1 MFTSWTV
8 ILDKLSRSILAAITA
23 CRRRGNVN
31 KPARRSRKM
40 AEPQRQLVLG
50 AHFPS
55 MGQHIAAWLH
65 PDSQLDAGQNFPY
78 FAQLAQTA
86 ERAKFDFVFMADAV
100 ATRDGNMEALSR
112 WPQYMAHFEP
122 ITLLSATAALTR
134 HIGLVCTAS
143 TSYYEPFNVARL
155 FGSLDHISG
164 GRAGWNVVTSANASA
179 SFNFNRDEHYD
190 IAERYQRAR
199 EFVQV
204 VLGLWDSW
212 EDDAFLRDRASRRYF
227 DSGKLHQLNHK
238 GTFFSVRG
246 PLNLARPPQGHPVIA
261 QAGASE
267 DGKELGAE
275 TAEVIFFS
283 QQRIAAAQGFYRD
296 VKGRMAKFGRAPQ
309 QLKMLAGL
317 NPTVGKTT
325 SEAQAKFDYLQS
337 LIHPDVGKELLSVDL
352 GGADLSGLSIDEPI
366 PDHLIPE
373 KTRASMSRLTTVGGV
388 ARQEK
393 PTIRELYERY
403 AGSRGSYSV
412 VGTPAYIA
420 DQMEEWL
427 TTEAADGF
435 IIQASYLPGGFDDF
449 ANLVV
454 PELQRRGL
462 FRTGYTGES
471 LRHHLGLRRP
481 ENRHVRQN

>member
-1 MFTSWTV
+1 MPG
-8 ILDKLSRSILAAITA
+8 AIS
-23 CRRRGNVN
+23 
-31 KPARRSRKM
+31 KPGKVRVPK
-40 AEPQRQLVLG
+40 PKQQLILG

-65 PDSQLDAGQNFPY
+65 PDSQIDAGQNFSY
-78 FAQLAQTA
+78 FTRLAQTA
-86 ERAKFDFVFMADAV
+86 EQAKLDFVFMADAV
-100 ATRDGNMEALSR
+100 ATRDGNLEALSR

-122 ITLLSATAALTR
+122 ITLLAATAALTR

-155 FGSLDHISG
+155 FGSLDHVSG

-212 EDDAFLRDRASRRYF
+212 EDDAFVRDRASRRYF
-227 DSGKLHQLNHK
+227 DPGKLHRLDHK

-246 PLNLARPPQGHPVIA
+246 PLNLARPPQGYPVIA

-275 TAEVIFFS
+275 TAEIIFFS
-283 QQRIAAAQGFYRD
+283 QQRVAVAREFYRD
-296 VKGRMAKFGRAPQ
+296 VKGRMAKFGRAPSE
-309 QLKMLAGL
+309 LKMLAGL
-317 NPTVGKTT
+317 NPTVGKTMA
-325 SEAQAKFDYLQS
+325 EAQAKFDYIQS

-352 GGADLSGLSIDEPI
+352 GGTDLSGLSIDEPI

-373 KTRASMSRLTTVGGV
+373 KTRASMSRLKTVGG
-388 ARQEK
+388 AAQQEK
-393 PTIRELYERY
+393 LSIRELYERY

-412 VGTPAYIA
+412 VGTAEHIA

-427 TTEAADGF
+427 TTDAADGF

-449 ANLVV
+449 VTLVI

-462 FRTGYTGES
+462 FRSEYTGRT
-471 LRHHLGLRRP
+471 LRDHLALRRP
-481 ENRHVRQN
+481 DNRHAQPGYSRSSGAGVTNNQAT

>member
-1 MFTSWTV
+1 M
-8 ILDKLSRSILAAITA
+8 
-23 CRRRGNVN
+23 
-31 KPARRSRKM
+31 PAPK
-40 AEPQRQLVLG
+40 RQLVLG

-65 PDSQLDAGQNFPY
+65 QDAQIDAGQNFPY
-78 FAQLAQTA
+78 FARLAQAA
-86 ERAKFDFVFMADAV
+86 EQAKFDFVFMADAV

-122 ITLLSATAALTR
+122 ITLLSATASQTR

-155 FGSLDHISG
+155 FGSLDHISN

-212 EDDAFLRDRASRRYF
+212 EDDAFLRDRQSSRYF
-227 DSGKLHQLNHK
+227 DPSKLHKLNHK
-238 GTFFSVRG
+238 GSFFSVRG
-246 PLNLARPPQGHPVIA
+246 PMNLARPPQGYPVIA

-283 QQRIAAAQGFYRD
+283 QQRVAVAREFYKD
-296 VKGRMAKFGRAPQ
+296 VKGRMAKFGREPG

-317 NPTVGKTT
+317 NPTVGRT
-325 SEAQAKFDYLQS
+325 EAEAREKFEYLQS
-337 LIHPDVGKELLSVDL
+337 LIHPDVGKELISVDL
-352 GGADLSGLSIDEPI
+352 GGADLSGVSVDEPV
-366 PDHLIPE
+366 PEHLIPA
-373 KTRASMSRLTTVGGV
+373 KTRSSTSRLKTVGGV

-393 PTIRELYERY
+393 LTIRQLYERY

-412 VGTPAYIA
+412 VGTAAQIA
-420 DQMEEWL
+420 DRMEE
-427 TTEAADGF
+427 
-435 IIQASYLPGGFDDF
+435 
-449 ANLVV
+449 
-454 PELQRRGL
+454 
-462 FRTGYTGES
+462 
-471 LRHHLGLRRP
+471 
-481 ENRHVRQN
+481 

>member
-1 MFTSWTV
+1 M
-8 ILDKLSRSILAAITA
+8 
-23 CRRRGNVN
+23 
-31 KPARRSRKM
+31 P
-40 AEPQRQLVLG
+40 EPKQQLVLG

-65 PDSQLDAGQNFPY
+65 PDAQIDAGQNFPY
-78 FAQLAQTA
+78 FLKLAQTA

-100 ATRDGNMEALSR
+100 ATRNGNLEALSR

-122 ITLLSATAALTR
+122 ITLLSATASQTER
-134 HIGLVCTAS
+134 IGLVCTAS

-179 SFNFNRDEHYD
+179 SFNFSRDEHYD
-190 IAERYQRAR
+190 TAERYQRAR

-212 EDDAFLRDRASRRYF
+212 EDDAFLRDRKSRRYF
-227 DSGKLHQLNHK
+227 DPNKLHKLNHK
-238 GTFFSVRG
+238 GNFFSVRG
-246 PLNLARPPQGHPVIA
+246 PMNLARPPQGYPVIA

-283 QQRIAAAQGFYRD
+283 QQRVAVARDFYKD
-296 VKGRMAKFGRAPQ
+296 VKGRMAKFGREPG

-317 NPTVGKTT
+317 NPTVGRTA
-325 SEAQAKFDYLQS
+325 SEAQEKFDFLQS
-337 LIHPDVGKELLSVDL
+337 LIHPDVGKELVSVDL
-352 GGADLSGLSIDEPI
+352 GGADLSAVSIDEPV

-373 KTRASMSRLTTVGGV
+373 KTRSSTSRLKTVGG
-388 ARQEK
+388 AAKQEQL
-393 PTIRELYERY
+393 TIRQLYERY

-412 VGTPAYIA
+412 VGTAEHIA

-427 TTEAADGF
+427 TTGAADGF
-435 IIQASYLPGGFDDF
+435 IIQASYLPGGFEDF
-449 ANLVV
+449 VNLVI

-462 FRTGYTGES
+462 FRREYIGHT
-471 LRHHLGLRRP
+471 LREHLGLQRP
-481 ENRHVRQN
+481 ENRYAKQRRLGQ

>member
-1 MFTSWTV
+1 
-8 ILDKLSRSILAAITA
+8 
-23 CRRRGNVN
+23 
-31 KPARRSRKM
+31 
-40 AEPQRQLVLG
+40 
-50 AHFPS
+50 

-65 PDSQLDAGQNFPY
+65 PDAQIDAGQNFPY
-78 FAQLAQTA
+78 FVQLAQTA

-100 ATRDGNMEALSR
+100 ATRDGNLEALSR

-122 ITLLSATAALTR
+122 ITLLSATAAQTR
-134 HIGLVCTAS
+134 NIGLVCTAS

-155 FGSLDHISG
+155 FGSLDHISA

-212 EDDAFLRDRASRRYF
+212 EDDAFVRDRASRRYF
-227 DSGKLHQLNHK
+227 DPGKLHKLNHK
-238 GTFFSVRG
+238 GNFFSVRG
-246 PLNLARPPQGHPVIA
+246 PMNLARPPQGYPVIA

-283 QQRIAAAQGFYRD
+283 QQRISAAREFYKD
-296 VKGRMAKFGRAPQ
+296 VKGRMARFNRKPD

-317 NPTVGKTT
+317 NPTVGRTA
-325 SEAQAKFDYLQS
+325 SEAQEKFQFLQS
-337 LIHPDVGKELLSVDL
+337 LIHPDVGKELISVDL
-352 GGADLSGLSIDEPI
+352 GGADLSGLSVDDPI
-366 PDHLIPE
+366 PDDLIPQ
-373 KTRASMSRLTTVGGV
+373 KTRSSISRLKTVGTV
-388 ARQEK
+388 AKDEQL
-393 PTIRELYERY
+393 TIRQLYERY

-412 VGTPAYIA
+412 VGTPAQIA

-435 IIQASYLPGGFDDF
+435 IIQASYLPGGFEDF
-449 ANLVV
+449 VSLVV

-462 FRTGYTGES
+462 FRTEYAGRT
-471 LRHHLGLRRP
+471 LRDHLGLRRP
-481 ENRHVRQN
+481 ENRYAQRHIAAK

>member
-1 MFTSWTV
+1 MPSSPGQM
-8 ILDKLSRSILAAITA
+8 K
-23 CRRRGNVN
+23 
-31 KPARRSRKM
+31 
-40 AEPQRQLVLG
+40 LG

-65 PDSQLDAGQNFPY
+65 PDSQVDAGQNFPY
-78 FAQLAQTA
+78 FVRLAQAA

-122 ITLLSATAALTR
+122 ITLLSATASVTER
-134 HIGLVCTAS
+134 IGLVCTAS

-164 GRAGWNVVTSANASA
+164 GRAGWNVVTSANPSS
-179 SFNFNRDEHYD
+179 SFNFNRDAHYD
-190 IAERYQRAR
+190 LAERYQRAR

-212 EDDAFLRDRASRRYF
+212 EDDAFLRDRSSSRYF
-227 DSGKLHQLNHK
+227 DPNKLHPLNHK
-238 GTFFSVRG
+238 GKFFSVRG

-283 QQRIAAAQGFYRD
+283 QQRLQAAQNFYRD
-296 VKGRMAKFGRAPQ
+296 VKGRMAKFGRSPD

-317 NPTVGKTT
+317 NPTVGRT
-325 SEAQAKFDYLQS
+325 EAEAKEKFAYMQS
-337 LIHPDVGKELLSVDL
+337 LIHPEVGKELLSVEL
-352 GGADLSGLSIDEPI
+352 GGIDLSDLSVDEPI
-366 PDHLIPE
+366 PEERIPE
-373 KTRASMSRLTTVGGV
+373 KTKVSMSRLKTMGDLAT
-388 ARQEK
+388 RERL
-393 PTIRELYERY
+393 TIKELYERY

-412 VGTPAYIA
+412 VGTPVQIA
-420 DQMEEWL
+420 DQMQEWF
-427 TTEAADGF
+427 TTQAADGF

-449 ANLVV
+449 ATLVV

-462 FRTGYTGES
+462 FRSKYEGRT
-471 LRHHLGLRRP
+471 LRQHLGLNRP
-481 ENRHVRQN
+481 ANRHAA

>member
-1 MFTSWTV
+1 M
-8 ILDKLSRSILAAITA
+8 
-23 CRRRGNVN
+23 
-31 KPARRSRKM
+31 P
-40 AEPQRQLVLG
+40 EPKRQLVLG

-65 PDSQLDAGQNFPY
+65 PESQIDAGQNFPY
-78 FAQLAQTA
+78 FLKLAQTA
-86 ERAKFDFVFMADAV
+86 EQAKFDFVFMADAV
-100 ATRDGNMEALSR
+100 ATRDGNLEALSR

-122 ITLLSATAALTR
+122 ITLMAATASQTR
-134 HIGLVCTAS
+134 NIGLVCTAS

-190 IAERYQRAR
+190 IEERYQRAR

-212 EDDAFLRDRASRRYF
+212 EDDAFLRDRQNSRYF
-227 DSGKLHQLNHK
+227 DPSKLHKLNHK

-246 PLNLARPPQGHPVIA
+246 PMNLARPPQGYPVIA

-283 QQRIAAAQGFYRD
+283 QQRVAVAREFYKD
-296 VKGRMAKFGRAPQ
+296 VKGRMAKFGREPG
-309 QLKMLAGL
+309 QLRMLAGL
-317 NPTVGKTT
+317 NPTVGRT
-325 SEAQAKFDYLQS
+325 EAEAREKFEYLQS
-337 LIHPDVGKELLSVDL
+337 LIHPDVGKELISVDL
-352 GGADLSGLSIDEPI
+352 GGADLSGLSVDEPI

-373 KTRASMSRLTTVGGV
+373 KTRSSASRLKAVGGV
-388 ARQEK
+388 ARQEQL
-393 PTIRELYERY
+393 TIRQMYERY
-403 AGSRGSYSV
+403 AGSRGSWSV
-412 VGTPAYIA
+412 VGIA
-420 DQMEEWL
+420 DQMEDWL

-435 IIQASYLPGGFDDF
+435 IIQASYLPGGFEDF
-449 ANLVV
+449 VTLVL
-454 PELQRRGL
+454 PELRRRGL
-462 FRTGYTGES
+462 FRTEYSGRT
-471 LRHHLGLRRP
+471 LREHLGLRRP
-481 ENRHVRQN
+481 ENRYAKQRQAMQTT

>member
-1 MFTSWTV
+1 M
-8 ILDKLSRSILAAITA
+8 
-23 CRRRGNVN
+23 
-31 KPARRSRKM
+31 P
-40 AEPQRQLVLG
+40 EPKRQLVLG

-65 PDSQLDAGQNFPY
+65 PASQIDAGQNFPY
-78 FAQLAQTA
+78 FLKLAQTA
-86 ERAKFDFVFMADAV
+86 EQAKFDFVFMADAV

-122 ITLLSATAALTR
+122 ITLLSATASRTDR
-134 HIGLVCTAS
+134 IGLVCTAS

-199 EFVQV
+199 EFVHV

-212 EDDAFLRDRASRRYF
+212 EDDAFLRDRQSRRYF
-227 DSGKLHQLNHK
+227 DPAKLHRLNHK
-238 GTFFSVRG
+238 GDFFSVRG
-246 PLNLARPPQGHPVIA
+246 PMNLARPPQGYPVIA

-283 QQRIAAAQGFYRD
+283 QQRIAVAREFYKD
-296 VKGRMAKFGRAPQ
+296 VKNRMAKYGREPG

-317 NPTVGKTT
+317 NPTVGRTAP
-325 SEAQAKFDYLQS
+325 EAREKFEYLQS
-337 LIHPDVGKELLSVDL
+337 LIHPDVGKELISVDL
-352 GGADLSGLSIDEPI
+352 GGADLSGLSVDEPI
-366 PDHLIPE
+366 PQQLIPE
-373 KTRASMSRLTTVGGV
+373 KTRSSTSRLKTVGGV
-388 ARQEK
+388 ARQEQL
-393 PTIRELYERY
+393 TIRQLYERY

-412 VGTPAYIA
+412 VGTAEQIA

-427 TTEAADGF
+427 TTDAADGF

-449 ANLVV
+449 VNLVM
-454 PELQRRGL
+454 PELRRRGL
-462 FRTGYTGES
+462 FRTEYSGCT
-471 LRHHLGLRRP
+471 LREHLGLRRP
-481 ENRHVRQN
+481 VNRHAKQLAAD

>member
-1 MFTSWTV
+1 M
-8 ILDKLSRSILAAITA
+8 
-23 CRRRGNVN
+23 
-31 KPARRSRKM
+31 P
-40 AEPQRQLVLG
+40 EPKRQLVLG

-65 PDSQLDAGQNFPY
+65 PAAQIDAGQNFPY
-78 FAQLAQTA
+78 FLKLAQTA
-86 ERAKFDFVFMADAV
+86 EQAKFDFVFMADAV

-122 ITLLSATAALTR
+122 ITLLSATASRTER
-134 HIGLVCTAS
+134 IGLVCTAS

-212 EDDAFLRDRASRRYF
+212 EDDAFLLDRQSRRYF
-227 DSGKLHQLNHK
+227 DPSKLHKLAHK
-238 GTFFSVRG
+238 GNFFSVRG
-246 PLNLARPPQGHPVIA
+246 PMNLARPPQGYPVIA

-283 QQRIAAAQGFYRD
+283 QQRVAVAREFYKD
-296 VKGRMAKFGRAPQ
+296 VKSRMAKYGREPE

-317 NPTVGKTT
+317 NPTVGRTT
-325 SEAQAKFDYLQS
+325 SEAQEKFEYLQS
-337 LIHPDVGKELLSVDL
+337 LIHPDVGKELISVDL
-352 GGADLSGLSIDEPI
+352 GGADLSGVSVDEPV

-373 KTRASMSRLTTVGGV
+373 KTRTSASRLKTVGGV
-388 ARQEK
+388 ARQEQL
-393 PTIRELYERY
+393 TIRQLYERY

-412 VGTPAYIA
+412 VGTAEQIA

-427 TTEAADGF
+427 ATDAADGF
-435 IIQASYLPGGFDDF
+435 IIQASYLPGGFEDF
-449 ANLVV
+449 VNLVM
-454 PELQRRGL
+454 PELRRRGL
-462 FRTGYTGES
+462 FRKDYTGRT
-471 LRHHLGLRRP
+471 LREHLGLRRP
-481 ENRHVRQN
+481 ENRYAKRRQAAQ

>member
-1 MFTSWTV
+1 M
-8 ILDKLSRSILAAITA
+8 
-23 CRRRGNVN
+23 
-31 KPARRSRKM
+31 P
-40 AEPQRQLVLG
+40 EPKRQLVLG

-65 PDSQLDAGQNFPY
+65 PASQIDAGQNFPY
-78 FAQLAQTA
+78 FLKLAQTA
-86 ERAKFDFVFMADAV
+86 EQAKFDFVFMADAV

-122 ITLLSATAALTR
+122 ITLLSATASQTQR
-134 HIGLVCTAS
+134 IGLVCTAS

-155 FGSLDHISG
+155 FGSLDHISA

-199 EFVQV
+199 EFVHV

-212 EDDAFLRDRASRRYF
+212 EDDAFLRDRQSRRYF
-227 DSGKLHQLNHK
+227 DPSKLHKLNHK
-238 GTFFSVRG
+238 GNFFSVRG
-246 PLNLARPPQGHPVIA
+246 PMNLARPPQGYPIIA

-283 QQRIAAAQGFYRD
+283 QQRVAVAREFYKD
-296 VKGRMAKFGRAPQ
+296 VKSRMAKYGRDPG

-317 NPTVGKTT
+317 NPTVGRTA
-325 SEAQAKFDYLQS
+325 SEAQEKFEYIQS
-337 LIHPDVGKELLSVDL
+337 LIHPDVGKELISVDL
-352 GGADLSGLSIDEPI
+352 GGADLSGISVDEPV
-366 PDHLIPE
+366 PEHLIPE
-373 KTRASMSRLTTVGGV
+373 KTKSSTSRLKTVGGV
-388 ARQEK
+388 ARQEQL
-393 PTIRELYERY
+393 TIRQLYERY

-412 VGTPAYIA
+412 VGTPEQIA

-427 TTEAADGF
+427 TTDAADGF
-435 IIQASYLPGGFDDF
+435 IIQASYLPGGFEDF
-449 ANLVV
+449 VNLVM
-454 PELQRRGL
+454 PELRRRGL
-462 FRTGYTGES
+462 FRTEYAGLT
-471 LRHHLGLRRP
+471 LREHLGLRRP
-481 ENRHVRQN
+481 ESRYSKQRQATQ

>member
-1 MFTSWTV
+1 M
-8 ILDKLSRSILAAITA
+8 
-23 CRRRGNVN
+23 
-31 KPARRSRKM
+31 P
-40 AEPQRQLVLG
+40 EPKRQLVLG

-65 PDSQLDAGQNFPY
+65 PASQIDAGQNFPY
-78 FAQLAQTA
+78 FLKLAQTA
-86 ERAKFDFVFMADAV
+86 EQAKFDFVFMADAV

-122 ITLLSATAALTR
+122 ITLLSATASQTQR
-134 HIGLVCTAS
+134 IGLVCTAS

-155 FGSLDHISG
+155 FGSLDHISA

-199 EFVQV
+199 EFVHV

-212 EDDAFLRDRASRRYF
+212 EDDAFLRDRQSRRYF
-227 DSGKLHQLNHK
+227 DPSKLHKLNHK
-238 GTFFSVRG
+238 GNFFSVRG
-246 PLNLARPPQGHPVIA
+246 PMNLARPPQGYPIIA

-283 QQRIAAAQGFYRD
+283 QQRVAVAREFYKD
-296 VKGRMAKFGRAPQ
+296 VKSRMAKYGRDPG

-317 NPTVGKTT
+317 NPTVGRTA
-325 SEAQAKFDYLQS
+325 SEAQEKFEYIQS
-337 LIHPDVGKELLSVDL
+337 LIHPDVGKELISVDL
-352 GGADLSGLSIDEPI
+352 GGADLSGISVDEPV
-366 PDHLIPE
+366 PEHLIPE
-373 KTRASMSRLTTVGGV
+373 KTKSSTSRLKTVGGV
-388 ARQEK
+388 ARQEQL
-393 PTIRELYERY
+393 TIRQLYERY

-412 VGTPAYIA
+412 VGTPEQIA

-427 TTEAADGF
+427 TTDAADGF
-435 IIQASYLPGGFDDF
+435 IIQASYLPGGFEDF
-449 ANLVV
+449 VNLVM
-454 PELQRRGL
+454 PELRRRGL
-462 FRTGYTGES
+462 FRTEYAGLT
-471 LRHHLGLRRP
+471 LREHLGLRRP
-481 ENRHVRQN
+481 ESRYAKQRQAAQ

>member
-1 MFTSWTV
+1 M
-8 ILDKLSRSILAAITA
+8 
-23 CRRRGNVN
+23 
-31 KPARRSRKM
+31 P
-40 AEPQRQLVLG
+40 EPKRQLVLG

-65 PDSQLDAGQNFPY
+65 PASQIDAGQNFPY
-78 FAQLAQTA
+78 FLKLAQTA
-86 ERAKFDFVFMADAV
+86 EQAKFDFVFMADAV

-122 ITLLSATAALTR
+122 ITLLSATASQTER
-134 HIGLVCTAS
+134 IGLVCTAS

-155 FGSLDHISG
+155 FGSLDHISA

-199 EFVQV
+199 EFVHV

-212 EDDAFLRDRASRRYF
+212 EDDAFLRDRQSRRYF
-227 DSGKLHQLNHK
+227 DPSKLHKLNHK
-238 GTFFSVRG
+238 GNFFSVRG
-246 PLNLARPPQGHPVIA
+246 PMNLARPPQGYPIIA

-283 QQRIAAAQGFYRD
+283 QQRVAVAREFYKD
-296 VKGRMAKFGRAPQ
+296 VKSRMAKYGRDPG

-317 NPTVGKTT
+317 NPTVGRTA
-325 SEAQAKFDYLQS
+325 SEAQEKFEYIQS
-337 LIHPDVGKELLSVDL
+337 LIHPDVGKELISVDL
-352 GGADLSGLSIDEPI
+352 GGADLSGISVDEPV
-366 PDHLIPE
+366 PEHLIPE
-373 KTRASMSRLTTVGGV
+373 KTKSSTSRLKTVGGV
-388 ARQEK
+388 ARQEQL
-393 PTIRELYERY
+393 TIRQLYERY

-412 VGTPAYIA
+412 VGTPEQIA

-427 TTEAADGF
+427 TTDAADGF
-435 IIQASYLPGGFDDF
+435 IIQASYLPGGFEDF
-449 ANLVV
+449 VNLVM
-454 PELQRRGL
+454 PELRRRGL
-462 FRTGYTGES
+462 FRTEYAGLT
-471 LRHHLGLRRP
+471 LREHLGLRRP
-481 ENRHVRQN
+481 ESRYAKQRQATQ

>member
-1 MFTSWTV
+1 M
-8 ILDKLSRSILAAITA
+8 
-23 CRRRGNVN
+23 
-31 KPARRSRKM
+31 PAPK
-40 AEPQRQLVLG
+40 RQLVLG

-65 PDSQLDAGQNFPY
+65 PDAQIDAGQNFPY
-78 FAQLAQTA
+78 FARLAQTA

-100 ATRDGNMEALSR
+100 ATRDGNLEALSR

-122 ITLLSATAALTR
+122 ITLLSATAALTQ

-212 EDDAFLRDRASRRYF
+212 EDDAFLRDRNSRRYF
-227 DSGKLHQLNHK
+227 DPGKLHKLNHK
-238 GTFFSVRG
+238 GNFFSVRG
-246 PLNLARPPQGHPVIA
+246 PMNLARPPQGYPVIA

-283 QQRIAAAQGFYRD
+283 QQRAEVARAFYSD
-296 VKGRMAKFGRAPQ
+296 VKGRMGKFGRAPD

-317 NPTVGKTT
+317 NPTVGRTA
-325 SEAQAKFDYLQS
+325 SEAQEKFEFMQS
-337 LIHPDVGKELLSVDL
+337 LIHPDVGKELISVDL
-352 GGADLSGLSIDEPI
+352 GGADLSGIPVDEPI
-366 PDHLIPE
+366 PEHLIPA
-373 KTRASMSRLTTVGGV
+373 KTRSSTSRLQTVGGV
-388 ARQEK
+388 AKQEQL
-393 PTIRELYERY
+393 TIRQLYERY
-403 AGSRGSYSV
+403 AGSRGSWSV
-412 VGTPAYIA
+412 VGTPVEIA
-420 DQMEEWL
+420 DRMEEWL
-427 TTEAADGF
+427 NTEAADGF
-435 IIQASYLPGGFDDF
+435 IIQPSYLPGGFEDF
-449 ANLVV
+449 VSLVI

-462 FRTGYTGES
+462 FRTEYQGRT
-471 LRHHLGLRRP
+471 LRDHLGLHRP
-481 ENRHVRQN
+481 ENRYTKQRLAAQ

>member
-1 MFTSWTV
+1 M
-8 ILDKLSRSILAAITA
+8 
-23 CRRRGNVN
+23 
-31 KPARRSRKM
+31 PAPK
-40 AEPQRQLVLG
+40 RQLVLG

-65 PDSQLDAGQNFPY
+65 PDAQIDAGQNFSY
-78 FAQLAQTA
+78 FAKLAQTA

-100 ATRDGNMEALSR
+100 ATRDGNLEALSR

-122 ITLLSATAALTR
+122 ITLLSATAALTER
-134 HIGLVCTAS
+134 IGLVCTAS

-190 IAERYQRAR
+190 ISERYQRAR

-212 EDDAFLRDRASRRYF
+212 EDDAFLRDRNSCRYF
-227 DSGKLHQLNHK
+227 DPAKLHKLNHK
-238 GTFFSVRG
+238 GDFFSVRG
-246 PLNLARPPQGHPVIA
+246 PMNLARPPQGYPVIA

-283 QQRIAAAQGFYRD
+283 QQQVSVAREFYRD
-296 VKGRMAKFGRAPQ
+296 VKGRMAKFGREPA

-317 NPTVGKTT
+317 NPTVGKTA
-325 SEAQAKFDYLQS
+325 SEAQQKFEFMQS
-337 LIHPDVGKELLSVDL
+337 LIHPDVGKELISVDL
-352 GGADLSGLSIDEPI
+352 SGADLSNLSVDEPI
-366 PDHLIPE
+366 PAHLIPE
-373 KTRASMSRLTTVGGV
+373 KTRSSNSRLKTVGTV
-388 ARQEK
+388 AKQEQL
-393 PTIRELYERY
+393 TIRQLYERY
-403 AGSRGSYSV
+403 AGSRGSWSV
-412 VGTPAYIA
+412 VGTAEHIA

-435 IIQASYLPGGFDDF
+435 IIQASYLPGGFEDF
-449 ANLVV
+449 TNLVV

-462 FRTGYTGES
+462 FRTEYTGRT
-471 LRHHLGLRRP
+471 LREHLGLRRP
-481 ENRHVRQN
+481 ENRYAQQRLAAQ

>member
-1 MFTSWTV
+1 M
-8 ILDKLSRSILAAITA
+8 
-23 CRRRGNVN
+23 
-31 KPARRSRKM
+31 P
-40 AEPQRQLVLG
+40 EPKRQLALG

-65 PDSQLDAGQNFPY
+65 PDAQLDAGQNFLY
-78 FAQLAQTA
+78 FLKLAQTA
-86 ERAKFDFVFMADAV
+86 EQAKFDFVFMADAV

-122 ITLLSATAALTR
+122 ITLLSATASQTER
-134 HIGLVCTAS
+134 IGLVCTAS

-199 EFVQV
+199 EFVHIV
-204 VLGLWDSW
+204 RGLWDSW
-212 EDDAFLRDRASRRYF
+212 EDDAFLRDRKSRRYF
-227 DSGKLHQLNHK
+227 DPGKLHKLNHK
-238 GTFFSVRG
+238 GNFFSVRG
-246 PLNLARPPQGHPVIA
+246 PMNLARPPQGYPVIA

-275 TAEVIFFS
+275 TAEIIFFS
-283 QQRIAAAQGFYRD
+283 QQRVAAAREFYKD
-296 VKGRMAKFGRAPQ
+296 VKGRMVKFGREPG

-317 NPTVGKTT
+317 NPTVGRTA
-325 SEAQAKFDYLQS
+325 SEAREKFDFLQS
-337 LIHPDVGKELLSVDL
+337 LIHPDVGKELISVDL
-352 GGADLSGLSIDEPI
+352 AGADLSGLSVDEPI

-373 KTRASMSRLTTVGGV
+373 KTRSSTSRLRTVGGV
-388 ARQEK
+388 AKQEQL
-393 PTIRELYERY
+393 TIRQLYERY

-412 VGTPAYIA
+412 VGTAEHIA
-420 DQMEEWL
+420 DEMEEWL

-435 IIQASYLPGGFDDF
+435 IIQASYLPGGFEDF
-449 ANLVV
+449 VNLVI

-462 FRTGYTGES
+462 FRTEYTGRT
-471 LRHHLGLRRP
+471 LREHLGLHRP
-481 ENRHVRQN
+481 ENRYTKQRRAAQ

>member
-1 MFTSWTV
+1 MRLFE
-8 ILDKLSRSILAAITA
+8 D
-23 CRRRGNVN
+23 CCM
-31 KPARRSRKM
+31 PAPK
-40 AEPQRQLVLG
+40 RQLVLG

-65 PDSQLDAGQNFPY
+65 PDAQIDAGQNFSY
-78 FAQLAQTA
+78 FAKLAQTA

-100 ATRDGNMEALSR
+100 ATRDGNLEALSR

-122 ITLLSATAALTR
+122 ITLLSATAALTER
-134 HIGLVCTAS
+134 IGLVCTAS

-190 IAERYQRAR
+190 IGERYQRAR

-212 EDDAFLRDRASRRYF
+212 EDDAFLRDRSSRRYF
-227 DSGKLHQLNHK
+227 DPDKLHKLNHK
-238 GTFFSVRG
+238 GDFFSVRG
-246 PLNLARPPQGHPVIA
+246 PMNLARPPQGYPVIA

-267 DGKELGAE
+267 AGKELGAE

-283 QQRIAAAQGFYRD
+283 QQQVSVAREFYRD
-296 VKGRMAKFGRAPQ
+296 VKGRMTKFGREPT

-317 NPTVGKTT
+317 NPTVGKTA
-325 SEAQAKFDYLQS
+325 SEAQEKFEFMQS
-337 LIHPDVGKELLSVDL
+337 LIHPDVGKELISVDL
-352 GGADLSGLSIDEPI
+352 SGADLSKLSVDEPI
-366 PDHLIPE
+366 PAHLIPE
-373 KTRASMSRLTTVGGV
+373 KTRSSNSRLKTVGTV
-388 ARQEK
+388 AKQEQL
-393 PTIRELYERY
+393 TIRQLYERY
-403 AGSRGSYSV
+403 AGSRGSWSV
-412 VGTPAYIA
+412 VGTAEHIA

-427 TTEAADGF
+427 ITEAADGF
-435 IIQASYLPGGFDDF
+435 IIQPSYLPGGFEDF
-449 ANLVV
+449 TNLVI

-462 FRTGYTGES
+462 FRTEYTGRT
-471 LRHHLGLRRP
+471 LREHLGLRRP
-481 ENRHVRQN
+481 ENRYAQQRLAAQ

>member
-1 MFTSWTV
+1 MS
-8 ILDKLSRSILAAITA
+8 
-23 CRRRGNVN
+23 
-31 KPARRSRKM
+31 
-40 AEPQRQLVLG
+40 EPKRQIVLG

-65 PDSQLDAGQNFPY
+65 PEAQIDAGQNYPY
-78 FAQLAQTA
+78 FSRLAQIA

-122 ITLLSATAALTR
+122 ITLLSATASQTSR
-134 HIGLVCTAS
+134 IGLVCTAS

-155 FGSLDHISG
+155 FGSLDHISN

-212 EDDAFLRDRASRRYF
+212 EDDAFVRDRESRRYF
-227 DSGKLHQLNHK
+227 DSRKLHKLNHK
-238 GTFFSVRG
+238 GNFFSVRG
-246 PLNLARPPQGHPVIA
+246 PMNLARPPQGYPVIA

-283 QQRIAAAQGFYRD
+283 QQHVAAARAFYKD
-296 VKGRMAKFGRAPQ
+296 VKGRMSKFGREQ
-309 QLKMLAGL
+309 GQLKMLAGL
-317 NPTVGKTT
+317 NPTVGRTAA
-325 SEAQAKFDYLQS
+325 EAQAKFDFLQS

-352 GGADLSGLSIDEPI
+352 GGVDLSGLLIDEPI

-373 KTRASMSRLTTVGGV
+373 RTRSSASRLKAVGGV
-388 ARQEK
+388 ARREQ
-393 PTIRELYERY
+393 PSIRQLYERY

-412 VGTPAYIA
+412 IGTAEYIA
-420 DQMEEWL
+420 DQMEDWL
-427 TTEAADGF
+427 TSEAADGF
-435 IIQASYLPGGFDDF
+435 IIQASYLPGGFEDF
-449 ANLVV
+449 ANLVI

-462 FRTGYTGES
+462 FRNEYSGHT
-471 LRHHLGLRRP
+471 LRDHLGLKRP
-481 ENRHVRQN
+481 ENRYAAQRASLQQQ

>member
-1 MFTSWTV
+1 
-8 ILDKLSRSILAAITA
+8 
-23 CRRRGNVN
+23 
-31 KPARRSRKM
+31 
-40 AEPQRQLVLG
+40 
-50 AHFPS
+50 

-65 PDSQLDAGQNFPY
+65 PLSQIDAGQNFPY
-78 FAQLAQTA
+78 FVKLAQTA

-122 ITLLSATAALTR
+122 ITLLAAAAPVTQR
-134 HIGLVCTAS
+134 IGLVCTAS

-155 FGSLDHISG
+155 FGSLDHISS

-190 IAERYQRAR
+190 IAERYERAR

-212 EDDAFLRDRASRRYF
+212 EDDAFLRDRTACRYF
-227 DSGKLHQLNHK
+227 DPTKLHKLNHK
-238 GTFFSVRG
+238 GRFFSVRG

-275 TAEVIFFS
+275 TADVIFFS
-283 QQRIAAAQGFYRD
+283 QQRVEKAREFYRD
-296 VKGRMAKFGRAPQ
+296 VKGRMAKFGRAPD

-317 NPTVGKTT
+317 NPTVGLTT
-325 SEAQAKFDYLQS
+325 SEAQSKFEQIQA
-337 LIHPDVGKELLSVDL
+337 LIHPEVGKELLSVDL
-352 GGADLSGLSIDEPI
+352 GGADLCGLSIDEPI

-373 KTRASMSRLTTVGGV
+373 KTRSSMSRLKTVGGV
-388 ARQEK
+388 AQQEK
-393 PTIRELYERY
+393 LTIRELYERY

-412 VGTPAYIA
+412 VGTPSYIA

-427 TTEAADGF
+427 TTKAADGF

-449 ANLVV
+449 VNLVI

-462 FRTGYTGES
+462 FRTNYAGNS
-471 LRHHLGLRRP
+471 LRSHLGLRRP
-481 ENRHVRQN
+481 ANRHAS

>member
-1 MFTSWTV
+1 
-8 ILDKLSRSILAAITA
+8 
-23 CRRRGNVN
+23 
-31 KPARRSRKM
+31 
-40 AEPQRQLVLG
+40 
-50 AHFPS
+50 
-55 MGQHIAAWLH
+55 
-65 PDSQLDAGQNFPY
+65 
-78 FAQLAQTA
+78 
-86 ERAKFDFVFMADAV
+86 
-100 ATRDGNMEALSR
+100 
-112 WPQYMAHFEP
+112 MAHFEP
-122 ITLLSATAALTR
+122 ITLLAATAALTR

-155 FGSLDHISG
+155 FGSLDHVSG

-212 EDDAFLRDRASRRYF
+212 EDDAFVRDRASRRYF
-227 DSGKLHQLNHK
+227 DPGKLHRLDHK

-246 PLNLARPPQGHPVIA
+246 PLNLARPPQGYPVIA

-275 TAEVIFFS
+275 TAEIIFFS
-283 QQRIAAAQGFYRD
+283 QQRVAVAREFYRD
-296 VKGRMAKFGRAPQ
+296 VKGRMAKFGRAPSE
-309 QLKMLAGL
+309 LKMLAGL
-317 NPTVGKTT
+317 NPTVGKTMA
-325 SEAQAKFDYLQS
+325 EAQAKFDYIQS

-352 GGADLSGLSIDEPI
+352 GGTDLSGLSIDEPI

-373 KTRASMSRLTTVGGV
+373 KTRASMSRLKTVGG
-388 ARQEK
+388 AAQQEK
-393 PTIRELYERY
+393 LSIRELYERY

-412 VGTPAYIA
+412 VGTAEHIA

-427 TTEAADGF
+427 TTDAADGF

-449 ANLVV
+449 VTLVI

-462 FRTGYTGES
+462 FRSEYTGRT
-471 LRHHLGLRRP
+471 LRDHLALRRP
-481 ENRHVRQN
+481 DNRYAQPGYSRSSGAGVTNNQAT

>member
-1 MFTSWTV
+1 MPGEKQQ
-8 ILDKLSRSILAAITA
+8 I
-23 CRRRGNVN
+23 
-31 KPARRSRKM
+31 
-40 AEPQRQLVLG
+40 VLG

-65 PDSQLDAGQNFPY
+65 PQSQIDAGQNFSY
-78 FAQLAQTA
+78 FVKLAQAA

-122 ITLLSATAALTR
+122 VTLLAAAAAVTEQ
-134 HIGLVCTAS
+134 IGLVCTAS

-190 IAERYQRAR
+190 IAERYERAR

-212 EDDAFLRDRASRRYF
+212 EDDAFLRDRATRRYF
-227 DSGKLHQLNHK
+227 DPAKLHKLNHK
-238 GTFFSVRG
+238 GKFFSVRG
-246 PLNLARPPQGHPVIA
+246 PLNLARPPQGYPVIA

-275 TAEVIFFS
+275 TADVIFFS
-283 QQRIAAAQGFYRD
+283 QQRVEKAREFYSD
-296 VKGRMAKFGRAPQ
+296 VKGRMAKFGRAPD

-317 NPTVGKTT
+317 NPTVGRTAA
-325 SEAQAKFDYLQS
+325 EAQSKFDQLQA
-337 LIHPDVGKELLSVDL
+337 LIHPEVGKELLSVDL

-373 KTRASMSRLTTVGGV
+373 KTRSSMSRLKTVGGV
-388 ARQEK
+388 AQQEK
-393 PTIRELYERY
+393 LTIRELYERY

-412 VGTPAYIA
+412 VGTPSHIA
-420 DQMEEWL
+420 DRMEEWL
-427 TTEAADGF
+427 TTGAADGF

-449 ANLVV
+449 VNLVI

-462 FRTGYTGES
+462 FRTDYSGST

-481 ENRHVRQN
+481 PNRHASRISATN

>member
-1 MFTSWTV
+1 
-8 ILDKLSRSILAAITA
+8 
-23 CRRRGNVN
+23 
-31 KPARRSRKM
+31 
-40 AEPQRQLVLG
+40 
-50 AHFPS
+50 

-65 PDSQLDAGQNFPY
+65 PDAQIDAGQNFPY
-78 FAQLAQTA
+78 FVQLAQAA

-100 ATRDGNMEALSR
+100 ATRDGNLEALSR

-122 ITLLSATAALTR
+122 ITLLSATAAQTR
-134 HIGLVCTAS
+134 NIGLVCTAS

-155 FGSLDHISG
+155 FGSLDHISA

-212 EDDAFLRDRASRRYF
+212 EDDAFVRDRASRRYF
-227 DSGKLHQLNHK
+227 DPSKLHKLNHK
-238 GTFFSVRG
+238 GNFFSVRG
-246 PLNLARPPQGHPVIA
+246 PMNLARPPQGYPVIA

-283 QQRIAAAQGFYRD
+283 QQRIAAAREFYKD
-296 VKGRMAKFGRAPQ
+296 VKGRMARFNREPG

-317 NPTVGKTT
+317 NPTVGRTASK
-325 SEAQAKFDYLQS
+325 AQEKFEFLQS
-337 LIHPDVGKELLSVDL
+337 LIHPDVGKELISVDL
-352 GGADLSGLSIDEPI
+352 GGADLSGLSVDEPI
-366 PDHLIPE
+366 PDDLIPQ
-373 KTRASMSRLTTVGGV
+373 KTRSSISRLKTVGTV
-388 ARQEK
+388 AKDEQL
-393 PTIRELYERY
+393 TIRQLYERY

-412 VGTPAYIA
+412 VGTPAQIA

-435 IIQASYLPGGFDDF
+435 IIQASYLPGGFEDF
-449 ANLVV
+449 VSLVV

-462 FRTGYTGES
+462 FRTEYAGRT
-471 LRHHLGLRRP
+471 LRDHLGLRRP
-481 ENRHVRQN
+481 ENRYAQRHIVAE

>member
-1 MFTSWTV
+1 M
-8 ILDKLSRSILAAITA
+8 
-23 CRRRGNVN
+23 
-31 KPARRSRKM
+31 P
-40 AEPQRQLVLG
+40 EPKRQLVLG

-65 PDSQLDAGQNFPY
+65 PASQIDAGQNFPY
-78 FAQLAQTA
+78 FLKLAQTA
-86 ERAKFDFVFMADAV
+86 EQAKFDFVFMADAV

-122 ITLLSATAALTR
+122 ITLLSATASQTQR
-134 HIGLVCTAS
+134 IGLVCTAS

-155 FGSLDHISG
+155 FGSLDHISA

-199 EFVQV
+199 EFVHV

-212 EDDAFLRDRASRRYF
+212 EDDAFLRDRQSRRYF
-227 DSGKLHQLNHK
+227 DPSKLHKLNHK
-238 GTFFSVRG
+238 GNFFSVRG
-246 PLNLARPPQGHPVIA
+246 PMNLARPPQGYPIIA

-283 QQRIAAAQGFYRD
+283 QQRVAVAREFYKD
-296 VKGRMAKFGRAPQ
+296 VKSRMAKYGRDPG

-317 NPTVGKTT
+317 NPTVGRTA
-325 SEAQAKFDYLQS
+325 SEAQEKFEYIQS
-337 LIHPDVGKELLSVDL
+337 LIHPDVGKELISVDL
-352 GGADLSGLSIDEPI
+352 GGADLSGISVDEPV
-366 PDHLIPE
+366 PEHLIPE
-373 KTRASMSRLTTVGGV
+373 KTRSSTSRLKTVGGV
-388 ARQEK
+388 ARQEQL
-393 PTIRELYERY
+393 TIRQLYERY

-412 VGTPAYIA
+412 VGTPEQIA

-427 TTEAADGF
+427 TTDAADGF
-435 IIQASYLPGGFDDF
+435 IIQASYLPGGFEDF
-449 ANLVV
+449 VNLVM
-454 PELQRRGL
+454 PELRRRGL
-462 FRTGYTGES
+462 FRTEYAGLT
-471 LRHHLGLRRP
+471 LREHLGLRRP
-481 ENRHVRQN
+481 ESRYAKQRQAAQ

>member
-1 MFTSWTV
+1 
-8 ILDKLSRSILAAITA
+8 
-23 CRRRGNVN
+23 
-31 KPARRSRKM
+31 
-40 AEPQRQLVLG
+40 
-50 AHFPS
+50 

-65 PDSQLDAGQNFPY
+65 PDSQIDAGQNFPY
-78 FAQLAQTA
+78 FLKLAQTA

-100 ATRDGNMEALSR
+100 ATRDGNVEALSR

-122 ITLLSATAALTR
+122 ITLLSATASQTK

-212 EDDAFLRDRASRRYF
+212 EDDAFLRDRESRRYF
-227 DSGKLHQLNHK
+227 DPHKLHRLNHK
-238 GTFFSVRG
+238 GNFFSVRG
-246 PLNLARPPQGHPVIA
+246 PMNLARPPQGYPVIA

-267 DGKELGAE
+267 GGKELGAE

-283 QQRIAAAQGFYRD
+283 QQSVAVAREFYGD
-296 VKGRMAKFGRAPQ
+296 VKGRMAKFGREPG

-317 NPTVGKTT
+317 NPTVGRSA
-325 SEAQAKFDYLQS
+325 SEAQEKFDYIQS
-337 LIHPDVGKELLSVDL
+337 LIHPDVGKELVSVDL
-352 GGADLSGLSIDEPI
+352 GGADLSGLSIDEPV

-373 KTRASMSRLTTVGGV
+373 KTRSSTSRLKTVGGV
-388 ARQEK
+388 AKQERL
-393 PTIRELYERY
+393 TIRQLYERY

-412 VGTPAYIA
+412 VGTAEHIA

-427 TTEAADGF
+427 TTGAADGF
-435 IIQASYLPGGFDDF
+435 IIQASYLPGGFEDF
-449 ANLVV
+449 VNFVI

-462 FRTGYTGES
+462 FRTEYTGRT
-471 LRHHLGLRRP
+471 LREHLGLKRP
-481 ENRHVRQN
+481 ENRYAKQRLSAQ

>member
-1 MFTSWTV
+1 M
-8 ILDKLSRSILAAITA
+8 
-23 CRRRGNVN
+23 
-31 KPARRSRKM
+31 P
-40 AEPQRQLVLG
+40 EPKRQLALG

-65 PDSQLDAGQNFPY
+65 PDAQLDAGQNFPY
-78 FAQLAQTA
+78 FLKLAETA

-122 ITLLSATAALTR
+122 ITLLSATASQTER
-134 HIGLVCTAS
+134 IGLVCTAS

-199 EFVQV
+199 EFVHV
-204 VLGLWDSW
+204 VRGLWDSW
-212 EDDAFLRDRASRRYF
+212 EDDAFLRDRRSRRYF
-227 DSGKLHQLNHK
+227 DPGKLHKLNHK
-238 GTFFSVRG
+238 GNFFSVRG
-246 PLNLARPPQGHPVIA
+246 PMNLARPPQGYPVIA

-275 TAEVIFFS
+275 TAEIIFFS
-283 QQRIAAAQGFYRD
+283 QQRVAAAREFYKD
-296 VKGRMAKFGRAPQ
+296 VKGRMVKFGREPG

-317 NPTVGKTT
+317 NPTVGRTA
-325 SEAQAKFDYLQS
+325 SEAREKFDFLQS
-337 LIHPDVGKELLSVDL
+337 LIHPDVGKELISVDL
-352 GGADLSGLSIDEPI
+352 AGADLSGLSVDEPI

-373 KTRASMSRLTTVGGV
+373 KTRSSTSRLRTVGGV
-388 ARQEK
+388 AKQEQL
-393 PTIRELYERY
+393 TIRQLYERY
-403 AGSRGSYSV
+403 AGSRGSNSV
-412 VGTPAYIA
+412 VGTAEHIA
-420 DQMEEWL
+420 DEMEEWL

-435 IIQASYLPGGFDDF
+435 IIQASYLPGGFEDF
-449 ANLVV
+449 VNLVI

-462 FRTGYTGES
+462 FRTEYTGRT
-471 LRHHLGLRRP
+471 LREHLGLHRP
-481 ENRHVRQN
+481 ENRYTKQRRAAQ

>member
-1 MFTSWTV
+1 M
-8 ILDKLSRSILAAITA
+8 
-23 CRRRGNVN
+23 
-31 KPARRSRKM
+31 P
-40 AEPQRQLVLG
+40 EPKRQLVLG

-65 PDSQLDAGQNFPY
+65 PASQIDAGQNFPY
-78 FAQLAQTA
+78 FLKLAQTA
-86 ERAKFDFVFMADAV
+86 EQAKFDFVFMADAV

-122 ITLLSATAALTR
+122 ITLLSATASQTQR
-134 HIGLVCTAS
+134 IGLVCTAS

-155 FGSLDHISG
+155 FGSLDHISA

-199 EFVQV
+199 EFVHV

-212 EDDAFLRDRASRRYF
+212 EDDAFLRDRQSRRYF
-227 DSGKLHQLNHK
+227 DPSKLHKLNHK
-238 GTFFSVRG
+238 GNFFSVRG
-246 PLNLARPPQGHPVIA
+246 PMNLARPPQGYPIIA

-283 QQRIAAAQGFYRD
+283 QQRVAVAREFYKD
-296 VKGRMAKFGRAPQ
+296 VKSRMAKYGRDPG

-317 NPTVGKTT
+317 NPTVGRTA
-325 SEAQAKFDYLQS
+325 SEAQEKFEYIQS
-337 LIHPDVGKELLSVDL
+337 LIHPDVGKELISVDL
-352 GGADLSGLSIDEPI
+352 GGADLSGISVDEPV
-366 PDHLIPE
+366 PEHLIPE
-373 KTRASMSRLTTVGGV
+373 KTKSSTSRLKTVGGV
-388 ARQEK
+388 ARQEQL
-393 PTIRELYERY
+393 TIRQLYERY

-412 VGTPAYIA
+412 VGTPEQIA

-427 TTEAADGF
+427 TTDAADGF
-435 IIQASYLPGGFDDF
+435 IIQASYLPGGFEDF
-449 ANLVV
+449 VNLVM
-454 PELQRRGL
+454 PELRRRGL
-462 FRTGYTGES
+462 FRTEYAGLT
-471 LRHHLGLRRP
+471 LREHLGLRRP
-481 ENRHVRQN
+481 ESRYAKPRQAAQ